1 MMKTANILY
10 HIAMRVIILFI
21 TLLLIYSIR
30 NLYLV
35 NNGLVH
41 LNMKIAECQEQIN
54 TISNNNYTSFSVAK
68 EQ

>member
-1 MMKTANILY
+1 MKTANILY
-10 HIAMRVIILFI
+10 HITMRVIILFI

-35 NNGLVH
+35 NNGLDH